1 MQMTGGMDTAVL
13 IGTAKGCKK
22 HPKLQAPA

>member
-1 MQMTGGMDTAVL
+1 MTGGIDTAVL

-22 HPKLQAPA
+22 HPKLLAPT